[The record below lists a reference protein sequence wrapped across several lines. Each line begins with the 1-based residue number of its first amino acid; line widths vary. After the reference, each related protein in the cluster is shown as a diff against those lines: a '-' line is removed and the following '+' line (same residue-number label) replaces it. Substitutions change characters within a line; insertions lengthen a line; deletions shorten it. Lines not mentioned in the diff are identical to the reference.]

1 MNKLVRELIRP
12 LLEQESVTALYGG
25 GFKPPTK
32 GHFDVVKKTLESYP
46 EIDKL
51 IIYVGAGVR
60 DGIGQEQSLEIWG
73 IYKDL
78 LGDKVEIIPS
88 KAPIGDIYRYV
99 KNNPEEEVYFT
110 IGAREGR
117 EDDMADIATR
127 TRDIETKYPNTAVK
141 VITTP
146 DSGMSGTNAR
156 KAIKDPEE
164 FTKYLP
170 AELPQSEKETVYN
183 IVNRSMLENVAN
195 NHDGKAA
202 PYGSGYDP
210 VDEKK
215 DPKKGTG
222 KKPKGSS
229 RRLYTDED
237 PKDTVGI
244 KFSTRQDIV
253 DTLNKTSFK
262 AKSHAR
268 QSQIINLIHQRVR
281 AAYGRAKDPAV
292 KKRLKSG
299 LDYIS
304 NKKEASKKK
313 TQRLKNQKNES
324 FASTFGGGRSR
335 YRAIEKRGS
344 KYYYVQDNPF
354 SPGIRQEFGPYK
366 TKDQAKKKMNSFPPS
381 QNYRDIGE
389 GDTYEKMAAKGKKA
403 GSLKQGTVRKR
414 LGIPKD
420 KKIPLSL
427 INKEIARLKKM
438 DKDPDKKGAQL
449 GDKNQKYYKALQLS
463 KTLKTTTNINEN
475 ASYSKEIDI
484 RGKIDQLTQHMIDKG
499 YNIEPL
505 PALEFVD
512 GDTENARDFFGK
524 TAYYDPNTQTIVL
537 YTEGRHPKDIVRSY
551 AHEMIHHIQNLEG
564 RLSHITTTNTQEDDY
579 LNDIEA
585 EANLKGTMTFRNW
598 TDSLRENLNEG
609 PQFGVLY
616 HFTQELETVLSDDRL
631 RAPIS
636 LTRSLDSYVTQWLGD
651 QPYFIFDKDK
661 LLTKYKIT
669 PFKDTS
675 DNEEYEDISQ
685 YDEME
690 EVIKKDITNLARYT
704 IKVVL
709 PYPDKDWEDALKEK
723 GIPYE
728 IGKKLNEDGQETSD
742 ANMDDYKKQNNPSGK
757 VKDPFGLNAYAYE
770 LALGLEEEIINEGR
784 YDKPANQFSKIVF
797 EFFKDV
803 HDRGDKKGEFEL
815 SVGPDDEDIYS
826 EQFEFD
832 LAGVVEITDDE
843 YKVDGG
849 ANAGFDNEGEEIT
862 PLLSVKFKIPKNPD
876 WQRVSFDIKDVVRH
890 ELEHLTQD
898 GLNVKPSKQ
907 MTDDKFIRDMID
919 ADLLPKADYFRLEK
933 EIDAMMQGLYFKA
946 KKSRRPFK
954 DVIDDY
960 LDTQPISKE
969 EKEDIL
975 DLWRSRRKALS
986 LPIFENKEKVM
997 DYKIHLDM
1005 DGVITDFDNQFKELT
1020 GMMPN
1025 DFESKYGIKGF
1036 WEAIDKAGVGFW
1048 RGMKWM
1054 PDGEELYNKVSQFD
1068 HELLSSPSRGDSSKI
1083 GKRLWRRDKTPNT
1096 KLTLAYS
1103 ANKKNYAA
1111 PNHILIDDRAD
1122 NINQWKNAG
1131 GIGILHTSTASTIA
1145 KLKELGL

>member
-1 MNKLVRELIRP
+1 MNQLTQFLVDGILNEDK
-12 LLEQESVTALYGG
+12 QEIIGIYAG
-25 GFKPPTK
+25 GFKPPTA
-32 GHFDVVKKTLESYP
+32 GHFAVVEEALKQYP

-51 IIYVGAGVR
+51 IVLVGSGIR
-60 DGIGQEQSLEIWG
+60 DGIEQAESILVWEI
-73 IYKDL
+73 YQNYL
-78 LGDKVEIIPS
+78 PMKVEIQAATKP
-88 KAPIGDIYRYV
+88 PIGAVYSYA
-99 KNNPEEEVYFT
+99 KNNPEDTVYW
-110 IGAREGR
+110 ILGARDGND
-117 EDDMADIATR
+117 EDLSDIVSR
-127 TRDIETKYPNTAVK
+127 TAAIDKKEDKYNNVEVK
-141 VITTP
+141 IITT
-146 DSGMSGTNAR
+146 SNKGMSGTNAR
-156 KAIKDPEE
+156 KALLSGDKETFFKFIPTIVD
-164 FTKYLP
+164 
-170 AELPQSEKETVYN
+170 EKEEIFSILRPAVKEN
-183 IVNRSMLENVAN
+183 IPDAKD
-195 NHDGKAA
+195 DGKSA
-202 PYGSGYDP
+202 PYGSGYEK
-210 VDEKK
+210 VD
-215 DPKKGTG
+215 
-222 KKPKGSS
+222 S
-229 RRLYTDED
+229 
-237 PKDTVGI
+237 
-244 KFSTRQDIV
+244 
-253 DTLNKTSFK
+253 
-262 AKSHAR
+262 
-268 QSQIINLIHQRVR
+268 
-281 AAYGRAKDPAV
+281 
-292 KKRLKSG
+292 
-299 LDYIS
+299 
-304 NKKEASKKK
+304 
-313 TQRLKNQKNES
+313 KNEG

-335 YRAIEKRGS
+335 YRAIEKRGD
-344 KYYYVQDNPF
+344 KYWFIQDNPF

-366 TKDQAKKKMNSFPPS
+366 TKEQAKKKMGSFPPS
-381 QNYRDIGE
+381 QNY
-389 GDTYEKMAAKGKKA
+389 
-403 GSLKQGTVRKR
+403 
-414 LGIPKD
+414 KD
-420 KKIPLSL
+420 
-427 INKEIARLKKM
+427 
-438 DKDPDKKGAQL
+438 
-449 GDKNQKYYKALQLS
+449 
-463 KTLKTTTNINEN
+463 INEN
-475 ASYSKEIDI
+475 ASYSKDIDI
-484 RGKIDQLTQHMIDKG
+484 QGKIDQLTQHMIDKG

-505 PALEFVD
+505 PGLEFVD

-524 TAYYDPNTQTIVL
+524 TAYYDPSTQTIVL
-537 YTEGRHPKDIVRSY
+537 YTEGRHPKDIARSY

-564 RLSHITTTNTQEDDY
+564 RLGNITTTNTQEDDY

-598 TDSLRENLNEG
+598 TDSLNENLNEG

-723 GIPYE
+723 GISYE
-728 IGKKLNEDGQETSD
+728 IGKPLNEAIVGDKIECDNCGWSWKIVDGG
-742 ANMDDYKKQNNPSGK
+742 DDLFICHKCDHDNTPINEVGFNKNLG
-757 VKDPFGLNAYAYE
+757 KDPFGLEQFARE
-770 LALGLEEEIINEGR
+770 LAQGLEEAILTEGR
-784 YDKPANQFSKIVF
+784 YDKSANQFSNIVF
-797 EFFKDV
+797 DMFKSI

-815 SVGPDDEDIYS
+815 SVGPNDEDIYS
-826 EQFEFD
+826 KEFEFD

-907 MTDDKFIRDMID
+907 MDDDQLFRDMID

-960 LDTQPISKE
+960 LNTQPISKE
-969 EKEDIL
+969 EKEDIIN
-975 DLWRSRRKALS
+975 LWRSRRKALS
-986 LPIFENKEKVM
+986 LPVFENKKQVM
-997 DYKIHLDM
+997 DYKIYLDM
-1005 DGVITDFDNQFKELT
+1005 DGVITDFDQQFKELT
-1020 GMMPN
+1020 GLDPRT
-1025 DFESKYGIKGF
+1025 FEAKHGTDMF
-1036 WEAIDKAGVGFW
+1036 WQEIDRAGVGFW

-1054 PDGEELYNKVSQFD
+1054 DGGEALYNRISQFD

-1083 GKRLWRRDKTPNT
+1083 GKRLWRRDKTPST

-1103 ANKKNYAA
+1103 AKKKNYAA

-1122 NINQWKNAG
+1122 NINQWKAAG
-1131 GIGILHTSTASTIA
+1131 GIGILYTSFDQAS
-1145 KLKELGL
+1145 KELDKLGL